1 MCIYKDLITWIQINH
16 QIKSTLNS
24 RKSIKKTPNIVHTKY
39 NTFTVVY
46 HLLMIVIL
54 QIMTVYN
61 QYITIQPL
69 LMTIHHC

>member
-1 MCIYKDLITWIQINH
+1 MYITEQDISNINIYLDTKQ
-16 QIKSTLNS
+16 QFK
-24 RKSIKKTPNIVHTKY
+24 KKTPNIVHAKY

-61 QYITIQPL
+61 QYITIHPL